1 MSAYNTECITGV
13 CQTIDSL
20 LGIEGHEG
28 ASAPIASVLE
38 NASGTCDRIF
48 MYHPD
53 AVAAWIYEKYR
64 ALFTPLEK
72 RTDLKLPMLSVVP
85 PVTPVCFASM
95 YSGMQP
101 EKHGIRQYVKPVLHV
116 QTVFDDLVRAGKK
129 AAVVSTKGDSISLIF
144 LERDID
150 YFIYPT
156 KEECNRKALELIR
169 EDRHELIVLYNGDYD
184 YWMHR
189 TSPDGRRALKS
200 LKENISTFCGIC
212 DAVNESW
219 KGHRTALA
227 FAPDH
232 GCHEVMGGLMGQHG
246 IEAPCD
252 MNIDHFWKFTGCE

>member
-28 ASAPIASVLE
+28 AAAPIASVLE
-38 NASGTCDRIF
+38 NASGACDRIF

-64 ALFTPLEK
+64 ALFAPLEK
-72 RTDLKLPMLSVVP
+72 RADLKLPMLSVVP
-85 PVTPVCFASM
+85 LVTPVCFASM

-101 EKHGIRQYVKPVLHV
+101 EKHGILQYVKPVLRV

-129 AAVVSTKGDSISLIF
+129 AAIVSTEGDSISLIF

-150 YFIYPT
+150 YYIYKT

-169 EDRHELIVLYNGDYD
+169 EDRHDLIVLYNGDYD

-200 LKENISTFCGIC
+200 LKENTETFCGIC
-212 DAVNESW
+212 DAVNESR
-219 KGHRTALA
+219 KRHRTALA

-232 GCHEVMGGLMGQHG
+232 GCHEVMGGRLGQHG
-246 IEAPCD
+246 IKAPCD
-252 MNIDHFWKFTGCE
+252 MNIDHFWKFTG